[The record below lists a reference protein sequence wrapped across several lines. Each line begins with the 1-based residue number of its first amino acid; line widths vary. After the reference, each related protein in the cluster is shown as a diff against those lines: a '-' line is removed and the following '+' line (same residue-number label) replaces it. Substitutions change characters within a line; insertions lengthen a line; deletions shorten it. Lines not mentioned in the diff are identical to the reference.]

1 MKTEKIMD
9 GDLILAVIIR
19 DTDWE
24 EGLNFVSSEGD
35 YQQVGI
41 WGYDKG
47 KKLAPHIHLIE
58 PREVLRTQE
67 VVFVKDGRIRANIYT
82 EKEQFLTSVE
92 LKRGDTI
99 ILLKGGHGY
108 EILEDN
114 TKILELKNGPYIGPE
129 RDRKKIMSEKEKTD
143 DYQK

>member
-9 GDLILAVIIR
+9 GDLILAIIIR
-19 DTDWE
+19 DADWE
-24 EGLNFVSSEGD
+24 EGLNFVSSDYD

-47 KKLAPHIHLIE
+47 QSLNPHIHLTQ

-67 VVFVKDGRIRANIYT
+67 VVFVKNGRIRANIYT
-82 EKEQFLTSVE
+82 EREKILKSVE
-92 LKRGDTI
+92 LEKGDTI

-108 EILEDN
+108 EILENN
-114 TKILELKNGPYIGPE
+114 TKVLEVKNGPYLGADRDRKRIGPE
-129 RDRKKIMSEKEKTD
+129 AEER
-143 DYQK
+143 